1 MILKAVVCGEQLIT
15 YPTVLIIAKTEDTK
29 MVTAEVLLTSTVGV
43 KNKREHKSNL
53 LRFFRTFW
61 VKWSMYKLSQNQ

>member
-1 MILKAVVCGEQLIT
+1 MNLKPVVCGEETLTHPI
-15 YPTVLIIAKTEDTK
+15 VLAFAKKEDTK

-43 KNKREHKSNL
+43 KDKSNL
-53 LRFFRTFW
+53 LRVFCTFW